1 MEYRQTPLALVSRAV
16 TTWWWLGI
24 MTLGILIVT
33 DVLSYKRTKLVLK
46 DRSLSFESGV
56 MTQNSR
62 ELAYRNIQTVD
73 LNQSAMGQIFGYG
86 HIIITTANA
95 EAPITFKYVGQ
106 PQVVRSAIQAKLSA
120 I

>member
-1 MEYRQTPLALVSRAV
+1 MEYRQTPLSLVV
-16 TTWWWLGI
+16 KGLTLWWWLGI
-24 MTLGILIVT
+24 LTCGVTIFT

-46 DRSLSFESGV
+46 DRSLSFESGI

-73 LNQSAMGQIFGYG
+73 LSQSATGQIFGYG

-95 EAPITFKYVGQ
+95 EAPIMFKYVSN
-106 PQVVRSAIQAKLSA
+106 PQIVRAAIQAKISV
-120 I
+120 

>member
-1 MEYRQTPLALVSRAV
+1 MEYRQTNLALVARGL
-16 TTWWWLGI
+16 TTWWWLGLL
-24 MTLGILIVT
+24 TCGILIWW
-33 DVLSYKRTKLVLK
+33 DVMNYKRTKLVLK

-73 LNQSAMGQIFGYG
+73 LNQSAMGQVFGYG

-95 EAPITFKYVGQ
+95 EAPIHFKYVGQ
-106 PQVVRSAIQAKLSA
+106 PQVIRAAIQAK
-120 I
+120 IIT

>member
-1 MEYRQTPLALVSRAV
+1 MEYRQTPLALVSRAITV
-16 TTWWWLGI
+16 WWWLGI
-24 MTLGILIVT
+24 FTLGGIIVT
-33 DVLSYKRTKLVLK
+33 DILSYKRTKLVIK

-73 LNQSAMGQIFGYG
+73 LNQSAMGQVFGYG

-95 EAPITFKYVGQ
+95 EAPIMFKYVGK
-106 PQVVRSAIQAKLSA
+106 PQVVRAAIQAKISA
-120 I
+120 